1 MEKLYSLTH
10 PQRNLLFMEKFNPG
24 TSLGVIAGSVNF
36 VQKNIDIEA
45 LKRAINKVIELND
58 GFRLHFR
65 EVDGETMQFVIPYE
79 EYVIEVIDFSDKS
92 QEDYFSWEETQARV
106 PFDIYENNLFY
117 FAIMKR
123 EDKTSFYIKMHHLIS
138 DGWTMVTAVNEIIE
152 CYKAL
157 TNGREISI
165 ETPSYLDYVEEEEEY
180 NQSKRFE
187 RSKKYWLDKFADGFE
202 AAKLKLRKT
211 NAISTEAK
219 RKSYVLPEKLC
230 KKLKEYS
237 EKENISVFSI
247 FSTAISMYIYRAIGK
262 ESFNFG
268 TLILNRG
275 NQNEK
280 KMIGMF
286 ANTVAIK
293 AEIKPEDNL
302 VSFSKKFSA
311 ELMGILRNQK
321 YPYDVLK
328 RELREKF
335 DTEDALFDII
345 LSYQNSKFA
354 SDDEVPYTTR
364 WHFNGHQTHSLTID
378 LNDRDNEG
386 ALIVSY
392 DYLEDM
398 FYAKEI
404 EFLHDHIIRLLW
416 HALDNPER
424 ELCTLE
430 MVSQKEK
437 DKILLGFN
445 DTACEYPKEMTL
457 DRIFEEQV
465 KKTPDNVAVEAAGK
479 SLTYAELNDRA
490 DKLAAKLR
498 DLGVKADDI
507 VGVLMY
513 RSLEMIIGI
522 LAIHKAGAAYM
533 PMDPDY
539 PIDRVEY
546 MLENSGAKL
555 FLSHA
560 VVDTVVE
567 NFQRVN
573 VCNETLEKEPYR
585 KAEKI
590 HNSRNLAY
598 VIYTS
603 GSTGKPKGAMIE
615 HYSAVNRINWMQ
627 KSYPLTEKD
636 VILQKT
642 PYTFDVSV
650 WELVWWYFVGA
661 KVCMLEPGAQKYPD
675 KIIEAVREHGITTM
689 HFVPSMLNAFL
700 EYVDVSKDVQSL
712 TSLRWVFASGE
723 ALLLD
728 QVRKFN
734 NLIYTKLGAQL
745 VNLYG
750 PTEATVDVSYFNCS
764 PTPTNGIVP
773 IGKPIDNI
781 QLYVLDPNKNLLPI
795 GLVGELYIAGD
806 GLARGY
812 VNNPTLTD
820 EKFVDNPFVPGTKMY
835 KTGDLA
841 RYMPKGDIEYMGRID
856 FQIKIRG
863 FRIEIGEIE
872 TRIKYFKGIN
882 ESVVIVREDKNTG
895 IKNLCAYFTAKTQI
909 DIKELKKSLM
919 LKMPEYMVPSYYMQL
934 DSMPLS
940 ANGKLDRKQLPE
952 IEIEDEAVEL
962 VLPQTEEQ
970 KILAETFKKV
980 LHLKEIGIN
989 QNFFELGADSLKVIG
1004 ALTSLLKY
1012 EWNIGVQDFYQY
1024 PTIAELSDKITG
1036 NLESK
1041 KQDEIEIQEVPE
1053 FEEVNVLS
1061 GEKEKAGNVLLTGAT
1076 GFLGSHILEA
1086 LLKRDSESKIY
1097 CLVRSNKKQKARRRL
1112 EDTLEFYFNGM
1123 YRDLIGKRIF
1133 VVDGNIALDKLG
1145 FSNELYEELGGKI
1158 DNIIHSAASVKYYGD
1173 YEDIRNINVGGT
1185 RNLVEFAKKFGV
1197 KMNYISTI
1205 TVVGEYLVDNQCTKG
1220 TFNEKDLYIGQAYRD
1235 NIYVRSKFESENL
1248 ILAEMKNGLNATIYR
1263 MGNLTGRYSDG
1274 IFQKNIEENAF
1285 YATIRLVLEGNKIS
1299 DELLEKE
1306 IEFTPIDLAA
1316 ESIAKTFDV
1325 VEASGRIF
1333 HITNHNMITVKQFLQ
1348 LVKEGHL
1355 DFKYVGNKDR
1365 LVGQIYLDED
1375 GDLNYS
1381 SDILVESDIT
1391 QRFLALAGFEW
1402 PMIDR
1407 EYIHKI
1413 ICYMIK
1419 SIYIVKRDD
1428 TNEKG

>member
-1 MEKLYSLTH
+1 MEKLYALTH
-10 PQRNLLFMEKFNPG
+10 PQRNLLFMEKFNPD

-36 VQKNIDIEA
+36 VQKNVDIEA
-45 LKRAINKVIELND
+45 LKKAINKVIELND

-65 EVDGETMQFVIPYE
+65 EVDGETMQFVTPYC
-79 EYVIEVIDFSDKS
+79 YYDVDVVDFSGRT
-92 QEDYFSWEETQARV
+92 QEDYFSWEEAQARV
-106 PFDIYENNLFY
+106 PFNLYENNLFY
-117 FAIMKR
+117 FAIMKHD
-123 EDKTSFYIKMHHLIS
+123 DKISFYIKMHHLIS
-138 DGWTMVTAVNEIIE
+138 DGWTVVTAVNEIIE
-152 CYKAL
+152 CYKAIV
-157 TNGREISI
+157 NEREISI
-165 ETPSYLDYVEEEEEY
+165 ETPSYLDYIDAEEEY
-180 NQSKRFE
+180 NHSKRYE
-187 RSKKYWLDKFADGFE
+187 RSQQYWLDKFADGFE
-202 AAKLKLRKT
+202 SAKLKLRNT
-211 NAISTEAK
+211 NAISTVAN

-230 KKLKEYS
+230 KKLKAYS
-237 EKENISVFSI
+237 EETNISVFSI

-262 ESFNFG
+262 ETFNFG
-268 TLILNRG
+268 TLILNRA
-275 NQNEK
+275 NQTEK

-286 ANTVAIK
+286 ANTVTIK
-293 AEIKPEDNL
+293 AEIKPDDNL
-302 VSFSKKFSA
+302 LSFSKKFSA

-345 LSYQNSKFA
+345 LSYQNSKFC

-386 ALIVSY
+386 SLIVSY
-392 DYLEDM
+392 DYLDDM
-398 FYAKEI
+398 FHEKEI

-424 ELCTLE
+424 KLSSLE
-430 MVSQKEK
+430 MVSQSEK
-437 DKILLGFN
+437 DQILLDFN
-445 DTACEYPKEMTL
+445 NTACEYPKEMTL
-457 DRIFEEQV
+457 DRIFEDQV
-465 KKTPDNVAVEAAGK
+465 AKRPNNIAVVEGEKT
-479 SLTYAELNDRA
+479 LTYAELNDRA

-498 DLGVKADDI
+498 DLGVKPDDI
-507 VGVLMY
+507 IGVLMY

-522 LAIHKAGAAYM
+522 VAIHKAGAAYM
-533 PMDPDY
+533 PIDPDY

-546 MLENSGAKL
+546 MLDNSGAKL
-555 FLSHA
+555 FLSHKP
-560 VVDTVVE
+560 VTTLVEGVTRVD
-567 NFQRVN
+567 
-573 VCNETLEKEPYR
+573 VCNEDLEKEEYR
-585 KAEKI
+585 RADKT

-636 VILQKT
+636 IILQKT

-675 KIIEAVREHGITTM
+675 KIIEAIRKNGITTM

-700 EYVDVSKDVQSL
+700 EYVDVSKDTESL
-712 TSLRWVFASGE
+712 ASLRWVFASGE
-723 ALLLD
+723 ALLID
-728 QVRKFN
+728 QVKKFN
-734 NLIYTKLGAQL
+734 HLVYDNCGAQL

-764 PTPTNGIVP
+764 PTPENGIVP

-781 QLYVLDPNKNLLPI
+781 QLYVLDNNKNLLPV
-795 GLVGELYIAGD
+795 GLIGELYIAGD
-806 GLARGY
+806 GLSRGY
-812 VNNPTLTD
+812 VNNPTLTN
-820 EKFVDNPFVPGTKMY
+820 EKFVDNPFVPGMKMY

-841 RYMPKGDIEYMGRID
+841 RFMPKGDIEYMGRID

-872 TRIKYFKGIN
+872 TRIKNFNDIN

-919 LKMPEYMVPSYYMQL
+919 QKMPEYMVPSYYMQL
-934 DSMPLS
+934 ESMPLS

-952 IEIEDEAVEL
+952 IEIDDESVEII
-962 VLPQTEEQ
+962 LPETEEQ
-970 KILAETFKKV
+970 KILAETFKKA

-989 QNFFELGADSLKVIG
+989 QNIFELGADSLKVIG

-1012 EWNIGVQDFYQY
+1012 QWGIGVQDFYQY

-1036 NLESK
+1036 NLLAK
-1041 KQDEIEIQEVPE
+1041 NKDELVIQSVPH
-1053 FEEVNVLS
+1053 FDDCDRLS
-1061 GEKEKAGNVLLTGAT
+1061 GKREKSNNILLTGVT
-1076 GFLGSHILEA
+1076 GFLGSHILES
-1086 LLKRDSESKIY
+1086 LLHRDSESKIY
-1097 CLVRSNKKQKARRRL
+1097 CLVRSNKDKTAGRRF
-1112 EDTLEFYFNGM
+1112 EDTLEFYFNGK
-1123 YRDLIGKRIF
+1123 YRDLIGRRIF
-1133 VVDGNIALDKLG
+1133 VVDGNIELEKLG
-1145 FSNELYEELGGKI
+1145 LSDEEYIEFGETI

-1173 YEDIRNINVGGT
+1173 YEDVRKVNVEGTKNII
-1185 RNLVEFAKKFGV
+1185 EFAKKFDAKV
-1197 KMNYISTI
+1197 NYVSTI
-1205 TVVGEYLVDNQCTKG
+1205 TVVGEYLVDNKCIKS
-1220 TFNEKDLYIGQAYRD
+1220 TFDESDLYIGQSYQD
-1235 NIYVRSKFESENL
+1235 NIYVRSKFESENM
-1248 ILAEMKNGLNATIYR
+1248 ILAEMKNGLRATIYR

-1274 IFQKNIEENAF
+1274 LFQRNIGENAF

-1299 DELLEKE
+1299 NELLDKE

-1316 ESIAKTFDV
+1316 EAIVKSFDV
-1325 VEASGRIF
+1325 AESNGRVF
-1333 HITNHNMITVKQFLQ
+1333 HITNHNMITVRKFLE
-1348 LVKEGHL
+1348 LVRE
-1355 DFKYVGNKDR
+1355 DDPDSVYVGDNDQ
-1365 LVGQIYLDED
+1365 LVGQIYLDEN

-1391 QRFLALAGFEW
+1391 KRFLALTGFEW
-1402 PMIDR
+1402 PKVDLA
-1407 EYIHKI
+1407 YIQKV
-1413 ICYMIK
+1413 ICYMVK
-1419 SIYIVKRDD
+1419 CGYITRRND
-1428 TNEKG
+1428 TNEKE